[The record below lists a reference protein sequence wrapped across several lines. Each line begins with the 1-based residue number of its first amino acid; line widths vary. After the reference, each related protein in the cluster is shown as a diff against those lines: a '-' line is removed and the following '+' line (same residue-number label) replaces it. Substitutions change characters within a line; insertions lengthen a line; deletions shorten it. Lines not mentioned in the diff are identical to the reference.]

1 MRSMKTQ
8 TTSNMDYILTLS
20 KAYRR
25 FLLDLGKAFKEM
37 KEEKTYEGFADTF
50 IDAVKSPEVGFTVA
64 EANTLIKLYDKFCL
78 LEVDDLPS
86 HNSMKLMLTKEVDM
100 EQLEQ
105 AKTLSV
111 TDFKESLKDKELDTQ
126 ERTYKYEVI
135 KRVIETGNIKR
146 VYGEELVEAVNQL
159 QHELPQ

>member
-1 MRSMKTQ
+1 
-8 TTSNMDYILTLS
+8 MDYILLLS
-20 KAYRR
+20 TTYRK
-25 FLLDLGKAFKEM
+25 FLIELGGAFKTM
-37 KEEKTYEGFADTF
+37 KEEKSYEGFADSF
-50 IDAVKSPEVGFTVA
+50 IDTIKSPEVGFTTSEVA
-64 EANTLIKLYDKFCL
+64 TLIKLYDRFCL
-78 LEVDDLPS
+78 LEPTDLPS
-86 HNSMKLMLTKEVDM
+86 HHSMKLLLKYPVDM

-135 KRVIETGNIKR
+135 KRVVETGNIKR